1 VSDTDKKVP
10 SLEEIELRA
19 YEIYLK
25 RGDADGVALE
35 DWLAA
40 ERELLASRQ
49 TELSNP
55 TLPLVKPAT
64 PDVRTAGFVEK
75 LLHLVAIPSCATE

>member
-1 VSDTDKKVP
+1 MTDTEKKVP

-19 YEIYLK
+19 YEIWLR
-25 RGDADGVALE
+25 RGDGDGVALE

-55 TLPLVKPAT
+55 TFPLVKPAAA
-64 PDVRTAGFVEK
+64 P
-75 LLHLVAIPSCATE
+75 

>member
-1 VSDTDKKVP
+1 VEKGAIVSDTQIKVP
-10 SLEEIELRA
+10 TLEEIEVRA

-40 ERELLASRQ
+40 ERELLASHQ
-49 TELSNP
+49 TQLSDP
-55 TLPLVKPAT
+55 TFLLVKP
-64 PDVRTAGFVEK
+64 TA
-75 LLHLVAIPSCATE
+75 AR

>member
-1 VSDTDKKVP
+1 VSDTEKKVP

-19 YEIYLK
+19 YEIYFK

-49 TELSNP
+49 TELSDP
-55 TLPLVKPAT
+55 TFPPVKPA
-64 PDVRTAGFVEK
+64 
-75 LLHLVAIPSCATE
+75 VAPY

>member
-1 VSDTDKKVP
+1 MSDTEKKVP

-40 ERELLASRQ
+40 EKELLAS
-49 TELSNP
+49 LA
-55 TLPLVKPAT
+55 LVKHA
-64 PDVRTAGFVEK
+64 A
-75 LLHLVAIPSCATE
+75 S

>member
-1 VSDTDKKVP
+1 MPDTEKKVP

-40 ERELLASRQ
+40 ERELSASRQ
-49 TELSNP
+49 PDAST
-55 TLPLVKPAT
+55 PLVKRA
-64 PDVRTAGFVEK
+64 A
-75 LLHLVAIPSCATE
+75 AS

>member
-1 VSDTDKKVP
+1 VPDTEKKVP

-49 TELSNP
+49 TELSDP
-55 TLPLVKPAT
+55 TFPLVKPAA
-64 PDVRTAGFVEK
+64 P
-75 LLHLVAIPSCATE
+75 PY

>member
-1 VSDTDKKVP
+1 MSDTEKKVP

-40 ERELLASRQ
+40 ERELLASGR
-49 TELSNP
+49 TEPSDP
-55 TLPLVKPAT
+55 TFPLVKPAA
-64 PDVRTAGFVEK
+64 V
-75 LLHLVAIPSCATE
+75 S

>member
-1 VSDTDKKVP
+1 MSDTEKKAP

-49 TELSNP
+49 KELSDP
-55 TLPLVKPAT
+55 TFPSVKPA
-64 PDVRTAGFVEK
+64 
-75 LLHLVAIPSCATE
+75 VAPY

>member
-1 VSDTDKKVP
+1 MSDTEKKVP
-10 SLEEIELRA
+10 SLEEIEQRA

-25 RGDADGVALE
+25 RGNADGVALE

-49 TELSNP
+49 TELSDP
-55 TLPLVKPAT
+55 TFPLVKPAAA
-64 PDVRTAGFVEK
+64 PY
-75 LLHLVAIPSCATE
+75 

>member
-1 VSDTDKKVP
+1 MSDTQIKVP

-40 ERELLASRQ
+40 EKELFASR
-49 TELSNP
+49 
-55 TLPLVKPAT
+55 
-64 PDVRTAGFVEK
+64 RTALSDPTF
-75 LLHLVAIPSCATE
+75 PC